1 MERFFNAKEFFLVKD
16 FQMHS
21 YPYEKLCYLAQIFKT
36 EVDPPLGFSLMNES
50 SPSMVVLMVLL

>member
-21 YPYEKLCYLAQIFKT
+21 CPYEKLCYLAQIFRT
-36 EVDPPLGFSLMNES
+36 EVDPPLGPSLMNEF
-50 SPSMVVLMVLL
+50 SP